1 MTKEQYGAVISIV
14 KRLGE
19 LNYVQEEL
27 KGTTKY
33 KLTYIYKRPDEEDGI
48 CRSWVISAIN
58 DILDR
63 HDIMI
68 RQEIQDTIDQ
78 LKKQIE
84 EL

>member
-27 KGTTKY
+27 KGTTY
-33 KLTYIYKRPDEEDGI
+33 KLTYIYKRPDGEDGI
-48 CRSWVISAIN
+48 CRSWVMSAID

-63 HDIMI
+63 HDLMI